1 MQLVFYPQ
9 GCAGARPGFCS
20 FFLSCPPGCTLRCW
34 LWAGR
39 WRREARAEQPDL
51 VGRMNF
57 ARFEN
62 VIDPVDESVELVLEI
77 EEAHQTRKA
86 TTSSQPLPLEG
97 SKEEVSTSGVG
108 PSVEQ
113 TREVGW
119 IERSDTSTSKIQ
131 HNSGKAPS
139 TDGAVQQLP
148 SIWTTQGFHSF
159 SDLDDGSNMR
169 VSTASTAK
177 GGQSS
182 PTPRPPQQARAKRKG
197 NGPNSAR
204 QASRDT
210 KYKEYSQAGLAAVLL
225 VNGTEVPANREAAS
239 CACTLAASRKRQS
252 LAAGPLALTMGPET
266 WDDDNKEK
274 EAKRLQY
281 KNSTMM
287 FGQTDTWEGA
297 VAAGMER
304 ELEIVEMTRRSLP
317 RQTKK
322 AEKEDDENKDL
333 YGPEKENRLV
343 AERMLHLKQKSL
355 VNSEDRSRPLDGVG
369 ALNEPSMATGTATR
383 RLRKLGPVGK
393 PRCLRDMVGG

>member
-1 MQLVFYPQ
+1 MDGTLAVQRYLNHRLYELMQSQGRVFLDQLHKKVDLMRSRAIRRVQWRLENGPLLFQTFSKEQAVRSTAFQAAGIGGMQLVFYPQ

-108 PSVEQ
+108 QSVEQ
-113 TREVGW
+113 TKEVGW

-159 SDLDDGSNMR
+159 SDLDDGGSNMR

-197 NGPNSAR
+197 NGPNGGSGRVASAR
-204 QASRDT
+204 EA
-210 KYKEYSQAGLAAVLL
+210 KYKEYSQAGQP
-225 VNGTEVPANREAAS
+225 VPS
-239 CACTLAASRKRQS
+239 
-252 LAAGPLALTMGPET
+252 
-266 WDDDNKEK
+266 
-274 EAKRLQY
+274 Y
-281 KNSTMM
+281 
-287 FGQTDTWEGA
+287 
-297 VAAGMER
+297 
-304 ELEIVEMTRRSLP
+304 
-317 RQTKK
+317 
-322 AEKEDDENKDL
+322 
-333 YGPEKENRLV
+333 
-343 AERMLHLKQKSL
+343 
-355 VNSEDRSRPLDGVG
+355 
-369 ALNEPSMATGTATR
+369 
-383 RLRKLGPVGK
+383 
-393 PRCLRDMVGG
+393 